1 MPFIKRAGQATLHYK
16 IDDFTDPWKNA
27 PVIILQHGH
36 ETFWTMDQT
45 ETRFDWI
52 SWLAS
57 IPGIPADW
65 GNQVVECPADDDP
78 LPLAA

>member
-1 MPFIKRAGQATLHYK
+1 
-16 IDDFTDPWKNA
+16 
-27 PVIILQHGH
+27 
-36 ETFWTMDQT
+36 MDQT
-45 ETRFDWI
+45 DTRFDWI

-65 GNQVVECPADDDP
+65 GNTASQAAAVPDEAP

>member
-1 MPFIKRAGQATLHYK
+1 
-16 IDDFTDPWKNA
+16 
-27 PVIILQHGH
+27 
-36 ETFWTMDQT
+36 MDQT
-45 ETRFDWI
+45 DTRFDWI

-65 GNQVVECPADDDP
+65 GNQIAAIPEDEDP